1 MAKKY
6 KRPTHESDAL
16 AIMMSEDVA
25 PELLPLIQQLGDPVA
40 AAIALS
46 VRRFPDAWKALAID
60 VVYHRAMLSFLK
72 KLHSE
77 GKPVK
82 REWLRRIKNFVSK
95 YSEDVAAKPSLY
107 LRNMIVGVE
116 VWSVLTIDYAT
127 ELIVDVYDTYGRHI
141 ERFKLMIE
149 G

>member
-1 MAKKY
+1 MAK

-40 AAIALS
+40 ATIALS

-60 VVYHRAMLSFLK
+60 VVYHRAMLEFLK
-72 KLHSE
+72 RLHRE
-77 GKPVK
+77 GKPIK
-82 REWLRRIKNFVSK
+82 RECLRRIKAFVSK
-95 YSEDVAAKPSLY
+95 YSEDVAAKPTLY
-107 LRNMIVGVE
+107 LRNMIVGVKA
-116 VWSVLTIDYAT
+116 WSVYVLDYAT

-141 ERFKLMIE
+141 ERFRLPIE

>member
-1 MAKKY
+1 MSTKF

-25 PELLPLIQQLGDPVA
+25 PELLPLIQQLGDPVT

-46 VRRFPDAWKALAID
+46 ARRFPDAWKALAID
-60 VVYHRAMLSFLK
+60 VAYHRAMLSFFK

-77 GKPVK
+77 SKPIK
-82 REWLRRIKNFVSK
+82 REWLRRIKAFVSK
-95 YSEDVAAKPSLY
+95 YSEDVAAKPTLY
-107 LRNMIVGVE
+107 LRNMIVGVKA
-116 VWSVLTIDYAT
+116 WSVFTLDYAT

-141 ERFKLMIE
+141 ERFRLPVVP
-149 G
+149 